1 MQTAEDELIE
11 YVIYRDETSE
21 QPHCVLDCWALL
33 YTPLKK
39 IKIKK
44 FGSKYR
50 AAYSHQNAVS

>member
-11 YVIYRDETSE
+11 YVIYRDETLE

-39 IKIKK
+39 YIY

>member
-33 YTPLKK
+33 YTPLK
-39 IKIKK
+39 IYIY

>member
-21 QPHCVLDCWALL
+21 QPRCVLDCWALL

-39 IKIKK
+39 IYIYI
-44 FGSKYR
+44 GGKYR